1 MKKWPLRWKLALYSA
16 LLALAA
22 TIGGA
27 ATTWTVMRYEEIA
40 AFDRRLTM
48 DAHELFR
55 DVEHFDRDANPDR
68 NAFQEIFVPLALRN
82 RVIEV
87 TDAGGKTLYLSPSLR
102 EALSGD
108 GIKEIH
114 TRKIGKRSIRVGEFT
129 ERGLTL
135 RVGADLKEINQ
146 IGTDIFR
153 GMLAAIPT
161 VLLVIV
167 VGGRWVAGKAIAPVE
182 EIRQAA
188 AQITVRR
195 LDQRL
200 PVPPTGDEIA
210 GLIEVLNAAFE
221 RLQRSFE
228 QSARFSA
235 DASHH
240 LKTPLAVLRA
250 GIEEILNDADCK
262 LETQATAE
270 GLLHR
275 VHQLNSVADNL
286 LLLARTDAGR
296 LELRKNEFDLSEL
309 LEGVLD
315 DAHALA
321 EPLYLT
327 IEAEVPKIL
336 RVKADRE
343 FVGMITQNL
352 LENAIK
358 YNVRGGR
365 VRVEA
370 RAANGSVELSIGNTG
385 EGIPA
390 HRTAHL
396 FERFYRVRGDERV
409 GGSGLGLSTARE
421 LARAHGGD
429 IVLVKSTP
437 EWTEFRVSLP
447 QLAERPPGVST
458 SSRKAATLKVTTLLL
473 FTFGPILRS
482 I

>member
-1 MKKWPLRWKLALYSA
+1 MTRWPLRWKLALYSS

-27 ATTWTVMRYEEIA
+27 ATTWVVMRYEEIA

-55 DVEHFDRDANPDR
+55 DVAHFDRAGNGSRD
-68 NAFQEIFVPLALRN
+68 AFQAIFVPLALRD

-87 TDAGGKTLYLSPSLR
+87 TDAQGKTLYLSPGLR
-102 EALSGD
+102 EPFSSD
-108 GIKEIH
+108 GHKEIH
-114 TRKIGKRSIRVGEFT
+114 SRKIGGRTIRMGEFS
-129 ERGLTL
+129 EGGLTL

-146 IGTDIFR
+146 IGRDIFY

-161 VLLVIV
+161 VLILIVI
-167 VGGRWVAGKAIAPVE
+167 GGRWVGQKALAPVE
-182 EIRQAA
+182 DIRQAA
-188 AQITVRR
+188 AQITVQR

-228 QSARFSA
+228 QSMRFSA

-240 LKTPLAVLRA
+240 LKTPIAVLRA
-250 GIEEILNDADCK
+250 GVEEILNDTECTAR
-262 LETQATAE
+262 TQATAE

-275 VHQLNSVADNL
+275 IHQLNSVADNL
-286 LLLARTDAGR
+286 LLLARADAGR
-296 LELRKNEFDLSEL
+296 LELHKDEFDLSEL

-315 DAHALA
+315 DARALA
-321 EPLYLT
+321 EPLGLT
-327 IEAEVPKIL
+327 VEAEVPERL
-336 RVKADRE
+336 PLKADRR
-343 FVGMITQNL
+343 FVGIIAQKL

-365 VRVEA
+365 VRVAA
-370 RAANGSVELSIGNTG
+370 RAVNGSVELCVANTG
-385 EGIPA
+385 EGIPQERVA
-390 HRTAHL
+390 HM

-409 GGSGLGLSTARE
+409 AGSGLGLSTARE
-421 LARAHGGD
+421 LARAHGGEIFLQRAD
-429 IVLVKSTP
+429 TT
-437 EWTEFRVSLP
+437 WTEMNVRLP
-447 QLAERPPGVST
+447 QSA
-458 SSRKAATLKVTTLLL
+458 
-473 FTFGPILRS
+473 
-482 I
+482 